1 MAGMMLLSSATIK
14 VARAARMWMPA
25 AALVLMCC
33 AMMMKGSV
41 GQGTI
46 TTFQESA
53 YSSQFQVVWQ
63 PNNVWVSNQGQV
75 LELLVT
81 QQSGTALQ
89 SLNSYLFGSFRVD
102 LKLVPNDSAGVLTS
116 FYLSSAG
123 DHHDEV
129 DFEFLGN
136 STGQPY
142 VLQTN
147 IFAAGVGGREQ
158 RINLWFDPRADFH
171 TYSVIW
177 NPTAITLYIDNVLI
191 RVFQNHEAQG
201 QAYPNAQGMNVYS
214 SVFDASS
221 WATQGGLVPI
231 DFSQAPFVS
240 SYTNFGMDSCIFDAT
255 NPTACS
261 YPQAGTWWNAQ
272 EYQSIPTNRIGQ
284 LQWVQA
290 DYMIYNYCTDN
301 ARYPTPPFECT
312 APLY

>member
-1 MAGMMLLSSATIK
+1 MAGMMLLSSTTIK
-14 VARAARMWMPA
+14 VARAARMWVPA
-25 AALVLMCC
+25 VVVVLMCF

-46 TTFQESA
+46 ATFQESA

-63 PNNVWVSNQGQV
+63 PNNVWISNQGQV
-75 LELLVT
+75 LELVVT

-116 FYLSSAG
+116 FYLSSNG
-123 DHHDEV
+123 DRHDEV

-158 RINLWFDPRADFH
+158 RINLWFDPRDDFH

-231 DFSQAPFVS
+231 DYSQAPFVS
-240 SYTNFGMDSCIFDAT
+240 SYTNYGMDSCIFDAT

-272 EYQSIPTNRIGQ
+272 EYQSIPANRIDQ

-290 DYMIYNYCTDN
+290 DYMIYNYCTDKV
-301 ARYPTPPFECT
+301 RYPTPPFECT